1 MAALGAR
8 GLLGEDVTLV
18 HHIALDGA
26 DLDAIAAS
34 GAAVSLAP
42 SNEMAAGAGPL
53 PIQQLIDHDIRPGLG
68 VGDERL
74 TPGDMFAQ
82 MRATI
87 SLQHATVFD
96 RKLMGKAGLPRLMST
111 RDVIRFATV
120 EGARVAGL
128 GRLTGSLEPGME
140 ADVVMLRTD
149 RPNIFPINDP
159 IGAVVWGMDTSNIDR
174 VFVGGRLMMRD
185 GVLEADLDRIRA
197 SARVGPRPRGRGGR
211 SGRGR
216 RAGRAGV
223 STRRTPSSALTS
235 FVVASRYMPVY
246 IAIAL
251 LVLVA
256 SIWAP
261 ATLSKPGLS
270 AIAPFGTFLAITA
283 LGQMLVIMTGGI
295 DLSVPGTFTLAAVV
309 TVGVGQASDERVLT
323 AIGVA
328 VVLAA
333 LVGLVNGLLIG
344 GLGLNAL
351 IVTLAVGQIVAGIAS
366 RYYTSV
372 AIQTPVP
379 TALSEWTSTRFFG
392 VTRIF
397 WVGVLIT
404 LVLVVLFRFTTPG
417 RRFQIVGANPTA
429 SWIAGLRVNLHQISA
444 YVVAA
449 ILYAS
454 AGILLASHLRTLS
467 ATIGAPYLLGPI
479 AAVVIGG
486 ASLTGGLASPLSTW
500 AAAFFLA
507 GLNQMMRVMGL
518 PTALQFV
525 VFGLVIIG
533 GMLASGDRIIR
544 AVEQVLRERKR
555 PEPTTQTVVGSG
567 EGT

>member
-1 MAALGAR
+1 VAALGAR

-128 GRLTGSLEPGME
+128 GQLTGSLEPGME

-197 SARVGPRPRGRGGR
+197 SA
-211 SGRGR
+211 
-216 RAGRAGV
+216 A
-223 STRRTPSSALTS
+223 SA
-235 FVVASRYMPVY
+235 R
-246 IAIAL
+246 
-251 LVLVA
+251 
-256 SIWAP
+256 
-261 ATLSKPGLS
+261 
-270 AIAPFGTFLAITA
+270 
-283 LGQMLVIMTGGI
+283 
-295 DLSVPGTFTLAAVV
+295 D
-309 TVGVGQASDERVLT
+309 R
-323 AIGVA
+323 VA
-328 VVLAA
+328 VAA
-333 LVGLVNGLLIG
+333 GLV
-344 GLGLNAL
+344 
-351 IVTLAVGQIVAGIAS
+351 
-366 RYYTSV
+366 
-372 AIQTPVP
+372 
-379 TALSEWTSTRFFG
+379 
-392 VTRIF
+392 
-397 WVGVLIT
+397 
-404 LVLVVLFRFTTPG
+404 
-417 RRFQIVGANPTA
+417 VGAA
-429 SWIAGLRVNLHQISA
+429 QG
-444 YVVAA
+444 
-449 ILYAS
+449 
-454 AGILLASHLRTLS
+454 
-467 ATIGAPYLLGPI
+467 GP
-479 AAVVIGG
+479 A
-486 ASLTGGLASPLSTW
+486 
-500 AAAFFLA
+500 
-507 GLNQMMRVMGL
+507 
-518 PTALQFV
+518 
-525 VFGLVIIG
+525 
-533 GMLASGDRIIR
+533 
-544 AVEQVLRERKR
+544 
-555 PEPTTQTVVGSG
+555 
-567 EGT
+567 